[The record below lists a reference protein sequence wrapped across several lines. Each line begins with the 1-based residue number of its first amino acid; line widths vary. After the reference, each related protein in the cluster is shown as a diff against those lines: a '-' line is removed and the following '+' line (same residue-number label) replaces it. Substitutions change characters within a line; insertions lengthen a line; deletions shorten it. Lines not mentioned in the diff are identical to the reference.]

1 MRIGMIALIQP
12 PRESHFDFP
21 KLSYAPTGL
30 FFVIR
35 PIDVSDMIN
44 TYPKDTVKRIYTSR
58 KIPPP
63 YFAARY
69 GKRQICFN
77 FIFARWTRCSNCFS
91 RYCMHIRTTHHRKFY
106 LLNLLSYF
114 DANDNNY
121 CLYFKYETS
130 NYLYEK

>member
-1 MRIGMIALIQP
+1 MTAFSQP
-12 PRESHFDFP
+12 PILNGAVLP
-21 KLSYAPTGL
+21 KKEKAPTGL

-69 GKRQICFN
+69 GKRQILPRPTAEPAT
-77 FIFARWTRCSNCFS
+77 AR
-91 RYCMHIRTTHHRKFY
+91 M
-106 LLNLLSYF
+106 
-114 DANDNNY
+114 
-121 CLYFKYETS
+121 
-130 NYLYEK
+130 